1 MDFLKA
7 ELGRKRKAM
16 EMAKSSS
23 QVGKIESA
31 SKVYLR
37 ATDLRRFEEDLNN
50 QQKVENRVAKRNGG
64 ETPYQDQFDA
74 SVNAANSEIGNSNKG
89 VTKDENNGGA
99 SLSSSIPPFDVIAKK
114 LRSLGLPIRIFGETS
129 DAQCYNRYREMKTRL
144 VLSQAEMEGDEFRL
158 GSGHGIRNPFLEKDK
173 EEDKKRIPE
182 IAMALG
188 KKSNVVSYTTT
199 GEASTIAAA
208 NASAHRT
215 EGNNSTS
222 GTGNLDDDDDTNDPH
237 KRTYSFFKMLLKQ
250 WEDDLSR
257 RPEAIRKSSKS
268 IACIT

>member
-23 QVGKIESA
+23 LVGKIESA
-31 SKVYLR
+31 SKIYLR

-50 QQKVENRVAKRNGG
+50 QQKVENRVAKRNDG
-64 ETPYQDQFDA
+64 ETPCQDQLDA
-74 SVNAANSEIGNSNKG
+74 SVDAANSETGNSKKG
-89 VTKDENNGGA
+89 GTKDDNNGGA

-114 LRSLGLPIRIFGETS
+114 LRSLGLPIRIFGEIS
-129 DAQCYNRYREMKTRL
+129 DAQCYNRYRETKMRL
-144 VLSQAEMEGDEFRL
+144 VLSQAEMETDEFRL

-173 EEDKKRIPE
+173 EEEKKRIPE
-182 IAMALG
+182 IATASG
-188 KKSNVVSYTTT
+188 KKSNVSYTTT
-199 GEASTIAAA
+199 GEISTTAAA
-208 NASAHRT
+208 NASANRT
-215 EGNNSTS
+215 EDNHSTS
-222 GTGNLDDDDDTNDPH
+222 GKDNVDDDDDKNDPH

-257 RPEAIRKSSKS
+257 RPEAVRKSSKS
-268 IACIT
+268 TAGIT